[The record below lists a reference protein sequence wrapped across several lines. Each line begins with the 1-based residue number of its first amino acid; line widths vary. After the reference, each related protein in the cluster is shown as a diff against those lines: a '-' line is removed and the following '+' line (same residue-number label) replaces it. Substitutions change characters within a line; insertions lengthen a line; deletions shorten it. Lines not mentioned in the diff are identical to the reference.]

1 MRSRKFL
8 GGLLA
13 CVLIG
18 APAAAEA
25 EHHQRDH
32 HDKTAGTVLGIG
44 LGLLGGAL
52 LSDGDPWATLA
63 GAAAGGAIGNAASD
77 GRDRHRRGDSWRDH
91 HRGDD
96 PWRDRH
102 DDGRDWRDRR

>member
-13 CVLIG
+13 CMLVG
-18 APAAAEA
+18 APAVAEA
-25 EHHQRDH
+25 QRYQRDND
-32 HDKTAGTVLGIG
+32 DKTANTVLGIG

-52 LSDGDPWATLA
+52 LSDGDPWAALA
-63 GAAAGGAIGNAASD
+63 GAAAGGAIGNAASGD
-77 GRDRHRRGDSWRDH
+77 RDRHRRGD
-91 HRGDD
+91 

-102 DDGRDWRDRR
+102 RRDDRDWRDWRDWRDRR